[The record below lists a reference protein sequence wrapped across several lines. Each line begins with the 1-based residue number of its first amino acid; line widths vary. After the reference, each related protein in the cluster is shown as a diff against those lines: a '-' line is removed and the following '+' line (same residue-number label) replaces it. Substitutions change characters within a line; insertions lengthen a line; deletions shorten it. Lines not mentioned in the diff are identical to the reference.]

1 MNVYAFAV
9 IKYKLDILVTPEIGE
24 LSFYMLKDNFVDI
37 YRAEE
42 NTTVKDVME
51 KYRDN
56 KLELVTSPTHLL
68 EESQVG
74 DE

>member
-1 MNVYAFAV
+1 
-9 IKYKLDILVTPEIGE
+9 
-24 LSFYMLKDNFVDI
+24 MLKDNFVDI

-42 NTTVKDVME
+42 NSTVKDVME